1 MKKET
6 FTYTD
11 AAASLGGRTA
21 EAVQKKKK
29 TRTGSYAAAV
39 SDAGTGESGA
49 SAAGSTPSYA
59 DIMEKYYAGE
69 YESALADNERA
80 AKRTA
85 ESAERS
91 AHNAVERIRDS
102 YRSTDR
108 ALYRKYMENLRT
120 IAQRLAAQG
129 LTGGVTE
136 SSRMRLADSYGEGIA
151 ENARARLG
159 EEADAYASRDERIA
173 EAEAAREKSDA
184 EARKTQSENHAAL
197 REKQE
202 DRRRED
208 AQKIAALLASAGD
221 YLGYLQLGLTKE
233 QAEFLKKAFGK

>member
-11 AAASLGGRTA
+11 AAASLSGRTTDA
-21 EAVQKKKK
+21 ARKKKK
-29 TRTGSYAAAV
+29 TRAGSYAAAA
-39 SDAGTGESGA
+39 SDAPTGEST
-49 SAAGSTPSYA
+49 AGSESTPSYA

-85 ESAERS
+85 ESAERD
-91 AHNAVERIRDS
+91 AQNAVERIRDS

-108 ALYRKYMENLRT
+108 ALYREYMENLRT

-136 SSRMRLADSYGEGIA
+136 SSRVRLADSYGEGVA

-184 EARKTQSENHAAL
+184 EARKTQSENLAKL
-197 REKQE
+197 KEKQE
-202 DRRRED
+202 DQRRED

-221 YLGYLQLGLTKE
+221 YSGYLQLGLTKE
-233 QAEFLKKAFGK
+233 QAEFLRKALGK

>member
-11 AAASLGGRTA
+11 AAASLSGRTLDA
-21 EAVQKKKK
+21 AGKKKK
-29 TRTGSYAAAV
+29 TRIGSYAAAA
-39 SDAGTGESGA
+39 SDAPTGEST
-49 SAAGSTPSYA
+49 AGSESTPSYA

-85 ESAERS
+85 ESAERD
-91 AHNAVERIRDS
+91 AQNAVERIRDS

-108 ALYRKYMENLRT
+108 ALYREYMENLRT

-136 SSRMRLADSYGEGIA
+136 SSRVRLADSYGESVA

-184 EARKTQSENHAAL
+184 EARKTQSENLAKL
-197 REKQE
+197 KEKQE
-202 DRRRED
+202 DQRRED
-208 AQKIAALLASAGD
+208 AQKIAPYWPLRETTPGICSSG
-221 YLGYLQLGLTKE
+221 
-233 QAEFLKKAFGK
+233 